1 MLIFKVVLRI
11 FLNVLSIGKKSIS
24 CIDFLCNICY
34 ALFEIRKSGSVSPP
48 YIKEVVF
55 MVEELFFIIYLL
67 FYGLVATTAIAFALI
82 IALVIIISK
91 QK

>member
-1 MLIFKVVLRI
+1 M
-11 FLNVLSIGKKSIS
+11 
-24 CIDFLCNICY
+24 
-34 ALFEIRKSGSVSPP
+34 SPP